1 MIEQILQSNQFPWI
15 IAGVSIL
22 ITIITIVWK
31 SASLDREI
39 DDAEQYL
46 DELEEKIQRKELQL
60 TGLRHQTQE
69 FEINRTTGL
78 PKMVED
84 VLDDYE
90 RQGIRIPIEIIEE
103 LNNSKTRIRDIS
115 DVYQMIDFQR
125 NIWKQENM
133 KKVYNK

>member
-15 IAGVSIL
+15 IAGASIL

-60 TGLRHQTQE
+60 AGLRHQTQE

-78 PKMVED
+78 PKMIED

-115 DVYQMIDFQR
+115 D
-125 NIWKQENM
+125 
-133 KKVYNK
+133 